1 MNRKFFFIN
10 FFQLRCYN
18 GTIQN
23 LQNMNRLCFLCLSIG
38 TFVMNLS
45 HTISVLIRI
54 KFDLK
59 RCRGNVEVNMYPVS
73 CKDDVEGKYGYGGF
87 AQMMSW

>member
-1 MNRKFFFIN
+1 MDQFKI
-10 FFQLRCYN
+10 YK
-18 GTIQN
+18 TWTDYV
-23 LQNMNRLCFLCLSIG
+23 LCLSIG

-45 HTISVLIRI
+45 HTISEYLKSFAVIIRI

-59 RCRGNVEVNMYPVS
+59 RCWGNVEGNMCPVS
-73 CKDDVEGKYGYGGF
+73 CKDDVEGKYGYVGF